1 MDYKE
6 DLTVKKIEDAEIDKE
21 GEGDL
26 KHKRTVSLEST
37 VGTTITIKG
46 DPETIPRYRTG
57 EKIQVVLLN
66 PQTQLAAESE
76 EE

>member
-6 DLTVKKIEDAEIDKE
+6 DLTIKKIEDAEIDKE
-21 GEGDL
+21 GVGDL
-26 KHKRTVSLEST
+26 KHKRTVSLESAF
-37 VGTTITIKG
+37 GTTITIKG
-46 DPETIPRYRTG
+46 DPEIIPRYRTG

-66 PQTQLAAESE
+66 PQTQLAADGE